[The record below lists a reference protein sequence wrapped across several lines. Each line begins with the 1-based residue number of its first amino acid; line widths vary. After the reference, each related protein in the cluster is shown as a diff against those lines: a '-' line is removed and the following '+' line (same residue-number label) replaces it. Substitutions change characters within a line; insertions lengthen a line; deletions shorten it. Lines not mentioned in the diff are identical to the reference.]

1 MGKFSRDGND
11 HPLNQDGMNSRK
23 GSGSDGPYSGSPG
36 NNDGYDGD
44 RKGSKLSK
52 PGQGGYGSPDDAN
65 YRKGSGKNNPF
76 NAGPNDPY
84 NNGDSSFGPDASRRS
99 SAFNGPN
106 SGRNN
111 NEDSRYYDN
120 FGPNS
125 RKGSNLYDEGNG
137 NAASPYGDARK
148 QSGKPFERGSSRD
161 NLGDH
166 AKYPPL
172 ELQNIPLPRTGG
184 NVSADIKKPSYRKSS
199 SDMGSRKG
207 SRLSESGSGPM
218 DGGHGP
224 DGQRKGSYGND
235 TPQRNISRDNG
246 SPYGNMYG
254 GSGPNSRKGS
264 GADGRGFGPDSRKGS
279 GADARGYGP
288 DSRKGSGS
296 MYPDSESRKGSNSD
310 GKGYGP
316 NHHKL
321 SNTSSMGGGDTYR
334 KGSDSDSRQNGPD
347 SRKSSDLYGCD
358 GNKNLEGLDHPILT
372 DNGNG
377 SVGVFYQ

>member
-1 MGKFSRDGND
+1 MVVGRNSPEMQMTILLIKMERILVKDRDQMVHTLRAQVIMTDMTGIEEA
-11 HPLNQDGMNSRK
+11 Q
-23 GSGSDGPYSGSPG
+23 
-36 NNDGYDGD
+36 
-44 RKGSKLSK
+44 
-52 PGQGGYGSPDDAN
+52 N
-65 YRKGSGKNNPF
+65 YQ
-76 NAGPNDPY
+76 Y
-84 NNGDSSFGPDASRRS
+84 NNGDSSFGPDASRRG

-111 NEDSRYYDN
+111 NEDSGYYDN

-125 RKGSNLYDEGNG
+125 RKGSNLYDDGNG
-137 NAASPYGDARK
+137 KAASPYGDTRK

-161 NLGDH
+161 NLRDH

-207 SRLSESGSGPM
+207 SCLSESGRGPM
-218 DGGHGP
+218 DGAYGP

-246 SPYGNMYG
+246 SPYGNSYG
-254 GSGPNSRKGS
+254 GSGPSSRKGSGSDGRNSGLDSRKGS

-296 MYPDSESRKGSNSD
+296 RYPDSDSRKGSNSD
-310 GKGYGP
+310 GRGYGP

-321 SNTSSMGGGDTYR
+321 SNTNSLGGGDTYR
-334 KGSDSDSRQNGPD
+334 KGSDSDSRRNGPD
-347 SRKSSDLYGCD
+347 SRKSSDLYGSD
-358 GNKNLEGLDHPILT
+358 SNRNLEGLDHPILT

-377 SVGVFYQ
+377 SVGVFYQPEEEGLHIP